1 MFVSRQTLTLTCYFL
16 FVPEPIKFGV
26 SRLMEKSED
35 EEEDEDISNNNHSKT
50 SLTLNGISSDV
61 TTMTDGGQLSP
72 SGSRS
77 PSPELEVGVDSP
89 PRSPPLEV
97 TMRTPSPVTKSKKA
111 EAFSVSALLRPDFP
125 RIRKDPGN
133 YLPFSETISVTRS
146 FLYPGLPFSDILK
159 EPLNSGLLPRHF
171 LSPPGF
177 PLGSGL
183 YGPPKDGELDAN
195 KNLLTGSLY
204 LSLGAVHAAAAA
216 AMANSSVPPGKLTW
230 KW

>member
-1 MFVSRQTLTLTCYFL
+1 MFVT
-16 FVPEPIKFGV
+16 EPIKFGV
-26 SRLMEKSED
+26 NRLMEKSED
-35 EEEDEDISNNNHSKT
+35 EEEDEDVSNNNHSKT
-50 SLTLNGISSDV
+50 SLALNGLGDV
-61 TTMTDGGQLSP
+61 TTVTDGCPRSP
-72 SGSRS
+72 SGSRCS
-77 PSPELEVGVDSP
+77 SPELEVGVDSP

-177 PLGSGL
+177 PLGPGL
-183 YGPPKDGELDAN
+183 YGPPKDGDLDAN

-216 AMANSSVPPGKLTW
+216 AMANSSMPPGKCLLGKTLTNY
-230 KW
+230 